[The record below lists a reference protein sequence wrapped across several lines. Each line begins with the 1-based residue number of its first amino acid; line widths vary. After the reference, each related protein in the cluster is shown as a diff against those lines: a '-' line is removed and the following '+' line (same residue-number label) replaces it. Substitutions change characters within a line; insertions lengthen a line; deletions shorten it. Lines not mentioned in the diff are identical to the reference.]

1 MLVDKTVREF
11 LEETASDSVA
21 PGGGSAAALSGALA
35 AALGTMVC
43 NLTLGKEQYANVKSE
58 ILEIKT
64 KMETNL
70 KRLTALIDE
79 DANAFND
86 VMSAFKLPKSTEEE
100 KTTRS
105 NAIQEGYKKAINIP
119 METAK
124 LSLQCLGLMS
134 TLVLK
139 GNQNAVTDAGTGAL
153 VALSAVRGAIYNIK
167 INLTS
172 VKDQD
177 YVKKMKNEIN
187 NLDNSALEF
196 YRQINSEVEE
206 KIT

>member
-11 LEETASDSVA
+11 LEETASDSVT

-43 NLTLGKEQYANVKSE
+43 NLTLGKEQYVNVKSE

-64 KMETNL
+64 KMESNL

>member
-43 NLTLGKEQYANVKSE
+43 NLTLGKEQYVNVKSE

-64 KMETNL
+64 KMESNL

-100 KTTRS
+100 KTIRS